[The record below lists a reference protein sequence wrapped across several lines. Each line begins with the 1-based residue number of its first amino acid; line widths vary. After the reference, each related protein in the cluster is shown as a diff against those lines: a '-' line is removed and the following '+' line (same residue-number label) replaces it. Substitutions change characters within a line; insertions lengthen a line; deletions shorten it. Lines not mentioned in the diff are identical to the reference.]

1 MKMKYIKPVLIVVP
15 LFSRNAL
22 LAGSLTGTLSDD
34 TTDTAYSRDFDFDDE
49 EQVLMTER
57 DSSLTS

>member
-34 TTDTAYSRDFDFDDE
+34 TTDTAYSRDFDFYDE
-49 EQVLMTER
+49 E
-57 DSSLTS
+57 